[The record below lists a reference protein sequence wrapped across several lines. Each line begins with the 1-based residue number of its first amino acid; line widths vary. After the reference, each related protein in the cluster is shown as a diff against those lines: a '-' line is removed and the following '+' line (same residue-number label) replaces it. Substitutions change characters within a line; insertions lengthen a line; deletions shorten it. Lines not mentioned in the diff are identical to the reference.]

1 MAYERRKIKQIYK
14 EYNIMNIKDNK
25 MIAEFMGMT
34 YGDPNDNSVMTQGS
48 EVIPIESMEFHSSWD
63 WLMPIVDIIRESG
76 YRIELSHGGLV
87 GRILETTNDSSDVV
101 ARVSSK
107 AYGVAY
113 EFDNPK
119 EALYN
124 LVVRFIKWSNESF
137 RSN

>member
-1 MAYERRKIKQIYK
+1 
-14 EYNIMNIKDNK
+14 MNYTESNRL
-25 MIAEFMGMT
+25 IAHFMGMQKT
-34 YGDPNDNSVMTQGS
+34 KDGWEWFDAEEMLQLPYTTDNT
-48 EVIPIESMEFHSSWD
+48 FDKLLFDTSWD

>member
-1 MAYERRKIKQIYK
+1 
-14 EYNIMNIKDNK
+14 MNYTESNRL
-25 MIAEFMGMT
+25 IAHFMGMQKT
-34 YGDPNDNSVMTQGS
+34 KDGWFDAEEMLQLPYTTDNT
-48 EVIPIESMEFHSSWD
+48 FDKLLFDTSWD